1 MKNNYLEEDGDD
13 ITRRNFARL
22 IGGTAA
28 MLLLQ
33 KTGANAQP
41 AAKTSATGALLTRAI
56 PSSGEKIPVIGL
68 GTSRVFD
75 AGSSAADRQPLE
87 EVLAL
92 LVKHGGKLVDTSP
105 MYGRAEAVTG
115 EIAAKLKLRDSL
127 FLATKVWT
135 TGHDAGIKQMERSL
149 ELLKTKK
156 LDLIQVHNLVD
167 LETQLATLREW
178 KKAGRIGYTGITHSR
193 TGSQTEVASILEKQ
207 PVDFVQIN
215 YSLMERE
222 ADERVFP
229 VAKDRG
235 VAVIVNRPF
244 GRGDLFDR
252 VRGKALPD
260 WAAQID
266 CKSWPQFFLKWIVA
280 NPVVT
285 CAIPATSNPRHME
298 DNMQACHGRLPDEK
312 MRQRMA
318 ELVTTF

>member
-1 MKNNYLEEDGDD
+1 MKITHLEESGED
-13 ITRRNFARL
+13 ITRRQFARL

-33 KTGANAQP
+33 KAGANAQT
-41 AAKTSATGALLTRAI
+41 AGKTSATSALLTRAI
-56 PSSGEKIPVIGL
+56 PSTGEKIPVIGL

-75 AGSSAADRQPLE
+75 AGLSAAERQPLE

-115 EIAAKLKLRDSL
+115 EIAARLKLHDSL

-135 TGHDAGIKQMERSL
+135 TGKQEGIKQMERSS
-149 ELLKTKK
+149 ELLGTKK
-156 LDLIQVHNLVD
+156 LDLIQVHNLID

-178 KKAGRIGYTGITHSR
+178 KKTGRVRYTGITHY
-193 TGSQTEVASILEKQ
+193 TEGSQAEVARVLEKE

-222 ADERVFP
+222 AENRVFP
-229 VAKDRG
+229 VAKERG

-252 VRGKALPD
+252 VRGKALPN
-260 WAAQID
+260 WAAEID
-266 CKSWPQFFLKWIVA
+266 CKSWAQFFLKWIVA

-285 CAIPATSNPRHME
+285 CAIPATSKPHHME

-312 MRQRMA
+312 MRQRMV
-318 ELVTTF
+318 ELVAGL

>member
-1 MKNNYLEEDGDD
+1 MM
-13 ITRRNFARL
+13 TRREAARL
-22 IGGTAA
+22 IGATAGG
-28 MLLLQ
+28 LLLP
-33 KTGANAQP
+33 GDALRAQ
-41 AAKTSATGALLTRAI
+41 AKAESLAMLTRAI
-56 PSSGEKIPVIGL
+56 PSTGEKLPVIGL
-68 GTSRVFD
+68 GTWQAFDVDLTGDNRRQLGDVLSLFVKIGGRVI
-75 AGSSAADRQPLE
+75 
-87 EVLAL
+87 
-92 LVKHGGKLVDTSP
+92 DTSP
-105 MYGRAEAVTG
+105 MYGHAEEVIG
-115 EIAAKLKLRDSL
+115 ELTTALGIQDKL
-127 FLATKVWT
+127 FFATKVWT
-135 TGHDAGIKQMERSL
+135 RGKENGIKSMERSMA
-149 ELLKTKK
+149 LLRAKRI
-156 LDLIQVHNLVD
+156 DLMQVHNLVD
-167 LETQLATLREW
+167 VQTQLATLREW
-178 KKAGRIGYTGITHSR
+178 KSQGRIRYLGITHYEA
-193 TGSQTEVASILEKQ
+193 GAFADVEKIMRSEKL
-207 PVDFVQIN
+207 DFVQIN

-266 CKSWPQFFLKWIVA
+266 CKSWSQFFLKWIVA

-285 CAIPATSNPRHME
+285 CAIPATSKPRHME